1 MKAIVRHQYGA
12 SDVLELANLPKPS
25 PAENE
30 VLIRV
35 RAAGLNPFDWHMMR
49 GTPWFLRLFVGL
61 RKPKRIGLGADLAG
75 TVVGLGQG
83 VTEFQLGDEVFGT
96 ADGALAEYVCGAVSG
111 LVGRPANVSG
121 EEAAAVPIAG
131 LTALQALRDKGHLKP
146 GDRVLINGAA
156 GGVGTFAVQIAKWQ
170 GARVSGVC
178 SVRNAEMA
186 RSIGADQVIDYT
198 REDFATST
206 ERYDVIFDLVGNRAL
221 ADFRKVLKA
230 DGVFI
235 GCGGGG
241 PEKPAGELL
250 LGMLRQM
257 VAGWFAKQKIVGF
270 IARRSKAD
278 LEILRELLAK
288 GVIKP
293 VIDRS
298 YSLAE
303 VPDAIRYLE
312 EGHARGKVVIQVM
325 TADDQRRLIE
335 M

>member
-250 LGMLRQM
+250 LGMLRQT

-303 VPDAIRYLE
+303 VPEAIRYLE

>member
-178 SVRNAEMA
+178 SVRNAEMV

-198 REDFATST
+198 KEDFATST
-206 ERYDVIFDLVGNRAL
+206 ERYGVIFDLVGNRAL

-250 LGMLRQM
+250 LGMLRQT

-303 VPDAIRYLE
+303 VPEAIRYLE

>member
-186 RSIGADQVIDYT
+186 RSIGADPVIDYT

-303 VPDAIRYLE
+303 VPEAIRYLE